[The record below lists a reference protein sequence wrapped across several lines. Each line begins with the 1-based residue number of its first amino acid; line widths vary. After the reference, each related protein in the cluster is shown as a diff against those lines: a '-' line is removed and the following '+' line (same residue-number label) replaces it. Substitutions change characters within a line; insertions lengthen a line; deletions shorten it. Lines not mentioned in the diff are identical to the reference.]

1 MSKPKKKVGMCA
13 YCGETGLV
21 TSDHIPPQNLLP
33 KPKPLDLITVPCC
46 ESCRVGWSDDDEY
59 FRLAIASSA
68 NVSDNPQAQQVHA
81 TLLRSMRKPTK
92 AGFAAMVRK
101 SLTQVDLITPAG
113 LYIKTV
119 GGLKID
125 KRRFTRVADRL
136 IRGLFFHEQGHRV
149 PEGYEVI
156 NQGFQFGAHSV
167 LKAPGGLE

>member
-68 NVSDNPQAQQVHA
+68 NVSDNPQA
-81 TLLRSMRKPTK
+81 
-92 AGFAAMVRK
+92 AAMVRK